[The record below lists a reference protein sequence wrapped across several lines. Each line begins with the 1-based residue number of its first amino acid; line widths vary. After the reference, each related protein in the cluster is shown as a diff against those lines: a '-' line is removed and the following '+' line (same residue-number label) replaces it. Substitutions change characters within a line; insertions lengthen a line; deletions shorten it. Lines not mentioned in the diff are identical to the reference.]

1 MDKQRAF
8 FSQNPRLGMLL
19 KTFDK
24 MSEEKRTQHLNN
36 ARSFLKQLDNYESA

>member
-1 MDKQRAF
+1 MDKQRSF

-24 MSEEKRTQHLNN
+24 MSPEKKQIHLTEALDFFN
-36 ARSFLKQLDNYESA
+36 QLDNYESA

>member
-1 MDKQRAF
+1 
-8 FSQNPRLGMLL
+8 
-19 KTFDK
+19 